1 LGIGFDHF
9 WKNTT
14 IIEHFCALTRPSD
27 EAWPFDLTKA
37 LEKHNKTAAK
47 VDKMDSERA
56 LLGFLLAKIG
66 KIDPDII
73 IGHDVFGF
81 DTEVNSL
88 PCREPTTQMR

>member
-1 LGIGFDHF
+1 MNSLNFEIASFYIFFCSSGIG
-9 WKNTT
+9 T
-14 IIEHFCALTRPSD
+14 ISLSFFA
-27 EAWPFDLTKA
+27 FDLTKA

-81 DTEVNSL
+81 DMEVLLHRTVLNKI
-88 PCREPTTQMR
+88 PNW